1 MVSLTMLPLS
11 IIIKLTHSI
20 CSEEQMH
27 LARTLFLEQH
37 ETSTRQ
43 RPRSLKTKLQEYA
56 LAAQAFALSATLS
69 LERGTSQLAL
79 AHAKSCVRLLRRAW
93 AYIESQQ
100 HNQNESFH
108 IEQSQQV
115 SPDEST
121 EMSLI
126 KAEKSANIEIE
137 PLAPY
142 FWSLVAPLHTAL
154 SLVAKIYIFSGL
166 YSETHYYLMEAS
178 KVATTVG
185 SDYLKTASSVLL
197 GSTYLK
203 AGMLEKA
210 SEILGAPS
218 TMDSLD
224 EPGRLFASLSLQRGI
239 LHDKLG
245 DQIEGLSSYDSANG
259 QLRQLMDPAYIQRL
273 EGESINSD
281 EIVQC
286 FSQLNLTNSKKSVPR
301 KAPARPRTAA
311 SSKVTN
317 RAKTPVEVKTS
328 TSEYCILI
336 EADRAVV
343 LRQKVRSLLTCKD
356 VANGQV
362 LLKDIQHVAKTQDS
376 AIDHKIMIAEIT
388 IQEVMNQM
396 SVDPVYSVLQESTLS
411 YPAVTASSN
420 KVGDRLSVVRASP
433 PAKKSLKINSSRAR
447 SKSPMPSSLCDR
459 LKHAQDQLIEVY
471 ALATAAGSNAVVHH
485 ITALFNSVTMLLS
498 AFGHVALKPTSL
510 PGASTCSIG
519 M

>member
-1 MVSLTMLPLS
+1 MLPLS
-11 IIIKLTHSI
+11 ILIELTHSI

-27 LARTLFLEQH
+27 LARKLFLEQH
-37 ETSTRQ
+37 GTSTRQ
-43 RPRSLKTKLQEYA
+43 RPTSMKARLQEYA
-56 LAAQAFALSATLS
+56 LAAQAFAVSANLS
-69 LERGTSQLAL
+69 LERGTLQLAL

-93 AYIESQQ
+93 AYVESQK
-100 HNQNESFH
+100 HNQNESSH
-108 IEQSQQV
+108 IAQSQQV

-121 EMSLI
+121 EMSI
-126 KAEKSANIEIE
+126 QAEKSANIEIE
-137 PLAPY
+137 TLAPY

-154 SLVAKIYIFSGL
+154 SLVAKIYTFSGL
-166 YSETHYYLMEAS
+166 YSETHYYLQEAS

-185 SDYLKTASSVLL
+185 SDYLNTASSVLL

-203 AGMLEKA
+203 ANMLEKA
-210 SEILGAPS
+210 TEILGAPS
-218 TMDSLD
+218 TTDSLA

-245 DQIEGLSSYDSANG
+245 NQIEGLSSYDSANG

-273 EGESINSD
+273 EGERTNSD

-286 FSQLNLTNSKKSVPR
+286 FSQLKLTHSKKSVPR
-301 KAPARPRTAA
+301 KAPARPKTAA

-317 RAKTPVEVKTS
+317 RAKTLAEVKAS
-328 TSEYCILI
+328 ISEHCILI

-343 LRQKVRSLLTCKD
+343 LRQKIRSLVTCKD
-356 VANGQV
+356 VANGQY

-376 AIDHKIMIAEIT
+376 VIDYKIMIAEIT

-411 YPAVTASSN
+411 YPAVTVSSN
-420 KVGDRLSVVRASP
+420 KVGDRLSVVKASP
-433 PAKKSLKINSSRAR
+433 PAKKSLKTNSSQAR

-459 LKHAQDQLIEVY
+459 LKQAQDQLIEVY
-471 ALATAAGSNAVVHH
+471 GLATAAGSNAVVHH